1 MEIGALVKELQSG
14 ISARGT
20 SGYWEMP
27 RVQGRGGADGAGG
40 AGGGGT
46 PRITWSFDSGL
57 PDPATFPIDDLCR
70 ITEDVLRTDA
80 EQGLQYG
87 GIAHG
92 GIGYGWEGLRQI
104 IVDRT
109 READGRD
116 DLDLRSVML
125 TSGGAHALT
134 IACDAFLEEGDV
146 FCVEAPTWGAVL
158 NSGRRCGAEAISVP
172 MDRDGLDV
180 DALEAELAR
189 LRSEGRRLKMLY
201 TITTFNTPTGWSLS
215 LPRRKRV
222 LELADE
228 YEFIVLEDNVYGE
241 LRYDGE
247 KIPTLL
253 SLDTEGYVV
262 RVDSFSKTLAP
273 ALRMGSVTGAP
284 EVVSAMSCVRG
295 DLGVSQFLARVV
307 AKYVA
312 EGLYDEHVEMVNEL
326 YRRKRDLAA
335 DALRQHC
342 GDFVT
347 FDSPDGGFFHWLE
360 ISDSV
365 DGSEVMMRAI
375 ANGVQCRPGERFFGE
390 SEKDLHT
397 QYLRMAFSMVPESE
411 LERGIIALAQAM
423 QDSVR
428 P

>member
-14 ISARGT
+14 ISARGH

-27 RVQGRGGADGAGG
+27 RVTARGGAGG
-40 AGGGGT
+40 AGGGM

-57 PDPATFPIDDLCR
+57 PDPSTFPIDDLCR
-70 ITEDVLRTDA
+70 IIEEVLRTDA
-80 EQGLQYG
+80 SQGLQYG
-87 GIAHG
+87 GIEHG
-92 GIGYGWEGLRQI
+92 GIAYGYEGLRKLL
-104 IVDRT
+104 VDRV
-109 READGRD
+109 REHDGR

-158 NSGRRCGAEAISVP
+158 MSGQRCGAEAISAP
-172 MDRDGLDV
+172 MDHDGLDV
-180 DALEAELAR
+180 DVLESELAR

-215 LPRRKRV
+215 LPRRRRV

-241 LRYDGE
+241 LRYDNDP
-247 KIPTLL
+247 IPTLL

-284 EVVSAMSCVRG
+284 EVVAAMSSVRG

-307 AKYVA
+307 ARYVA
-312 EGLYDEHVEMVNEL
+312 EGLYDQHVTMVNEL

-335 DALRQHC
+335 AALREHC
-342 GDFVT
+342 GEFVA
-347 FDSPDGGFFHWLE
+347 FDPPDGGFFHWLQ
-360 ISDSV
+360 IRDDV
-365 DGSEVMMRAI
+365 DGNEVMMKAMQ
-375 ANGVQCRPGERFFGE
+375 NGVQCRPGERFFGE
-390 SEKDLHT
+390 SEADTHK
-397 QYLRMAFSMVPESE
+397 QYLRMAFSQVAESQIE
-411 LERGIIALAQAM
+411 AGVAALGDAIRS
-423 QDSVR
+423 SVK
-428 P
+428 PS

>member
-14 ISARGT
+14 ISARGH

-27 RVQGRGGADGAGG
+27 RLQGRGPGGGGG
-40 AGGGGT
+40 AGGGM

-70 ITEDVLRTDA
+70 ITEDVLRNDA
-80 EQGLQYG
+80 ENGLQYG

-92 GIGYGWEGLRQI
+92 GIGYGWEGLRQL

-116 DLDLRSVML
+116 FDLRSVML

-158 NSGRRCGAEAISVP
+158 GSGQRCGAEAISVP

-180 DALEAELAR
+180 DELEAQLAR

-247 KIPTLL
+247 HIPTLL

-284 EVVSAMSCVRG
+284 EVVAAMSCVRG

-312 EGLYDEHVEMVNEL
+312 EGLYDKHVTMVNEL

-335 DALRQHC
+335 AALREHC
-342 GDFVT
+342 GDLVS
-347 FDSPDGGFFHWLE
+347 FDSPDGGFFHWLQ
-360 ISDSV
+360 ISDAV
-365 DGSEVMMRAI
+365 EGSEVMMKAI
-375 ANGVQCRPGERFFGE
+375 ENGVACRPGERFFGE
-390 SEKDLHT
+390 SEQDLHA

-411 LERGIIALAQAM
+411 LERGIAALAQALK
-423 QDSVR
+423 DSVKS
-428 P
+428 

>member
-27 RVQGRGGADGAGG
+27 RVQGRGGGD
-40 AGGGGT
+40 GGGGM
-46 PRITWSFDSGL
+46 PRIAWSFDSGL
-57 PDPATFPIDDLCR
+57 PDPTTFPIDDLCR
-70 ITEDVLRTDA
+70 ITEHVLRTDA

-87 GIAHG
+87 GVAHG
-92 GIGYGWEGLRQI
+92 GIAYGWEGLRQL

-109 READGRD
+109 RAADGRD
-116 DLDLRSVML
+116 DFDLRCVML
-125 TSGGAHALT
+125 TSGGAAALT

-146 FCVEAPTWGAVL
+146 FCVEAPTWGFVL
-158 NSGRRCGAEAISVP
+158 NNGRRAGADAIAVP

-180 DALEAELAR
+180 DVLERELAR
-189 LRSEGRRLKMLY
+189 LRSEGRRLKLLY

-228 YEFIVLEDNVYGE
+228 YEFIVVEDNVYGE
-241 LRYDGE
+241 LRYDGDP
-247 KIPTLL
+247 IPSLL

-284 EVVSAMSCVRG
+284 EVVAAMSCVRG

-307 AKYVA
+307 AEYVA
-312 EGLYDEHVEMVNEL
+312 EGLYDQHVAAVNEL

-335 DALRQHC
+335 AALREHC
-342 GDFVT
+342 GEFVA
-347 FDSPDGGFFHWLE
+347 FDSPEGGFFHWLR
-360 ISDSV
+360 IADAV
-365 DGSEVMMRAI
+365 DGTQVMVKAME
-375 ANGVQCRPGERFFGE
+375 NGVQCRPGERFFGE
-390 SEKDLHT
+390 TDADVHT
-397 QYLRMAFSMVPESE
+397 QYLRMAFSMVPEAE
-411 LERGIIALAQAM
+411 LERGVAALGRAM
-423 QDSVR
+423 RDSLR
-428 P
+428 

>member
-27 RVQGRGGADGAGG
+27 RLQGRGGGEGS
-40 AGGGGT
+40 GGGI
-46 PRITWSFDSGL
+46 PRIAWSFDSGL

-80 EQGLQYG
+80 EHGLQYG

-109 READGRD
+109 RAADGRD
-116 DLDLRSVML
+116 FDLRSVML

-134 IACDAFLEEGDV
+134 IACDTFLEEGDV

-172 MDRDGLDV
+172 MDHDGLDV
-180 DALEAELAR
+180 DALEAELVR
-189 LRSEGRRLKMLY
+189 LRAEGRRLKMLY

-215 LPRRKRV
+215 LPRRRRV

-247 KIPTLL
+247 HIPTLL

-284 EVVSAMSCVRG
+284 EVVAAMSCVRG

-312 EGLYDEHVEMVNEL
+312 EGLYDKHVTMVNEL

-335 DALRQHC
+335 AALREHC
-342 GDFVT
+342 GELVT
-347 FDSPDGGFFHWLE
+347 FDSPDGGFFHWLRIADE
-360 ISDSV
+360 V
-365 DGSEVMMRAI
+365 DGAQVMTKAME
-375 ANGVQCRPGERFFGE
+375 NGVQCRPGERFFGE
-390 SEKDLHT
+390 SEQDLHT
-397 QYLRMAFSMVPESE
+397 QYLRMAFSMVPEAE
-411 LERGIIALAQAM
+411 LERGVMALAQAM
-423 QDSVR
+423 QDSVQA
-428 P
+428 

>member
-1 MEIGALVKELQSG
+1 
-14 ISARGT
+14 
-20 SGYWEMP
+20 
-27 RVQGRGGADGAGG
+27 
-40 AGGGGT
+40 
-46 PRITWSFDSGL
+46 
-57 PDPATFPIDDLCR
+57 
-70 ITEDVLRTDA
+70 
-80 EQGLQYG
+80 
-87 GIAHG
+87 
-92 GIGYGWEGLRQI
+92 
-104 IVDRT
+104 
-109 READGRD
+109 
-116 DLDLRSVML
+116 
-125 TSGGAHALT
+125 
-134 IACDAFLEEGDV
+134 
-146 FCVEAPTWGAVL
+146 
-158 NSGRRCGAEAISVP
+158 
-172 MDRDGLDV
+172 
-180 DALEAELAR
+180 
-189 LRSEGRRLKMLY
+189 
-201 TITTFNTPTGWSLS
+201 LS

-295 DLGVSQFLARVV
+295 DLGVSQYLARVV

-312 EGLYDEHVEMVNEL
+312 EGLYDKHVEMVNEL

-335 DALRQHC
+335 DALREHC

-347 FDSPDGGFFHWLE
+347 FDSPDGGFFHWLQ
-360 ISDSV
+360 ISDAV

-390 SEKDLHT
+390 SDKDLHT

-423 QDSVR
+423 QDSVNA
-428 P
+428 

>member
-1 MEIGALVKELQSG
+1 MEIGALIKELQSG

-27 RVQGRGGADGAGG
+27 RLQGRGGADGAGG
-40 AGGGGT
+40 GVSGGM
-46 PRITWSFDSGL
+46 PRIAWSFDSGL

-70 ITEDVLRTDA
+70 ITEDVLRTNA
-80 EQGLQYG
+80 EHGLQYG

-109 READGRD
+109 RAADGRD
-116 DLDLRSVML
+116 FDLRSVML

-158 NSGRRCGAEAISVP
+158 MSGRRCGAEAISVP
-172 MDRDGLDV
+172 MGHDGLDV

-189 LRSEGRRLKMLY
+189 LRGEGRRLKMLY

-247 KIPTLL
+247 HIPTLL

-273 ALRMGSVTGAP
+273 ALRMGYITGAP
-284 EVVSAMSCVRG
+284 EVVAAMSAVRG

-312 EGLYDEHVEMVNEL
+312 EGLYDEHVTMVNEL

-335 DALRQHC
+335 AALREHC
-342 GDFVT
+342 GDLVN
-347 FDSPDGGFFHWLE
+347 FDSPDGGFFHWLR
-360 ISDSV
+360 ISDEV
-365 DGSEVMMRAI
+365 DGAQVMMKAME
-375 ANGVQCRPGERFFGE
+375 NGVQCRPGERFFGE
-390 SEKDLHT
+390 SDKDLHT

-411 LERGIIALAQAM
+411 LERGIAALAQALK
-423 QDSVR
+423 DSVKQ
-428 P
+428 